1 VSCATGWIIDGHR
14 PFVGGEAGLSE
25 FQIVLTVVVRNTAPG
40 CTGIEDIDMPDA
52 LVEVRRGWVGSNGAQ
67 LLDAIHAGIVEALR
81 TPGDDK
87 VLRLVQHPPEDFAIP
102 GSSGE
107 RYTHIEITMFAGRT
121 LVAKR
126 ALYQAI
132 VRNLERFGVPPN
144 DVKIILIEVSAE
156 SVGMRGGIAACDL
169 DIGYEIKV

>member
-1 VSCATGWIIDGHR
+1 MIGPKAIAGEIDT
-14 PFVGGEAGLSE
+14 PD
-25 FQIVLTVVVRNTAPG
+25 VLA
-40 CTGIEDIDMPDA
+40 
-52 LVEVRRGWVGSNGAQ
+52 EVRKGWVADGGPR

-81 TPGDDK
+81 TLEDDK

-102 GSSGE
+102 GSAGE

-121 LVAKR
+121 LAAKR
-126 ALYQAI
+126 ELYRAV
-132 VRNLERFGVPPN
+132 VRNLERFGVPPD
-144 DVKIILIEVSAE
+144 DVKIILIEVAPE